1 MIVSNETWTS
11 TAPEAAHRQLVQ
23 LAPAV
28 LNALADNDLQSAIDL
43 SGNPNMTPY
52 LVSAECLWVWKRRA
66 AQIRTDPDDAVWVTR
81 LLVVDAQ
88 TDGGG
93 GVIVVGRAGFHG
105 PPDQRGMVEV
115 GYSIDPAWRRRGH
128 ARAALRIM
136 LDVAAGDA
144 RVRVVRASISPGN
157 AASKDL
163 VKRYGFEEVGEQWD
177 EEDGLEKI
185 WEVAV

>member
-43 SGNPNMTPY
+43 SNNPNMTPY

-93 GVIVVGRAGFHG
+93 AIVVGRAGFHG

-128 ARAALRIM
+128 AQAALRIM

-144 RVRVVRASISPGN
+144 RVRVVRASIFPGN
-157 AASKDL
+157 AASEGV
-163 VKRYGFEEVGEQWD
+163 VKRHGFEEVGEQRLK
-177 EEDGLEKI
+177 EGRLVKI

>member
-43 SGNPNMTPY
+43 SSSPNMTPY

-81 LLVVDAQ
+81 R
-88 TDGGG
+88 G
-93 GVIVVGRAGFHG
+93 GVGPTRGRRCASCWTWR
-105 PPDQRGMVEV
+105 RGM
-115 GYSIDPAWRRRGH
+115 RGH
-128 ARAALRIM
+128 
-136 LDVAAGDA
+136 
-144 RVRVVRASISPGN
+144 
-157 AASKDL
+157 
-163 VKRYGFEEVGEQWD
+163 GFEEVGEQRLK
-177 EEDGLEKI
+177 EGPLVKI

>member
-43 SGNPNMTPY
+43 SNNPNMTPY
-52 LVSAECLWVWKRRA
+52 LVSAECLWV
-66 AQIRTDPDDAVWVTR
+66 TR

-93 GVIVVGRAGFHG
+93 AIVVGRAGFHG

-128 ARAALRIM
+128 AQAALRIM
-136 LDVAAGDA
+136 LDVAAGDT
-144 RVRVVRASISPGN
+144 RVRVVRASIFPGN
-157 AASKDL
+157 AASEGV
-163 VKRYGFEEVGEQWD
+163 VKRHGFEEVGEQRLK
-177 EEDGLEKI
+177 EGPLVKI